1 MSYWKDEEGHAGIVQ
16 PFVFNHIPVNLQ
28 GSDVLQEVE
37 AILTSQPVAKMM
49 DNMGQCPRKALGS
62 HLQGYTKRI
71 ADENQIV
78 RLQGDRNGLGN
89 LS

>member
-16 PFVFNHIPVNLQ
+16 SFVFNHIPVNLQ
-28 GSDVLQEVE
+28 GRDVLQEVG
-37 AILTSQPVAKMM
+37 AILTSQPVTKMM
-49 DNMGQCPRKALGS
+49 DNMGQCPRKVLGS

-71 ADENQIV
+71 ADKNQIV
-78 RLQGDRNGLGN
+78 RMPGDRNGLGN